1 MALLDTSLWYSL
13 EYGKHGGTVIR
24 LENTWK
30 VPLKPMTWKDRI
42 DRFLSPFTKVLAAV
56 GFTPNVLTLFG
67 TALAVMTPW
76 LLLRG
81 YPVWAGFWLLLAGA
95 FDTLDGALAR
105 NQGLKGPFG
114 AFLDSSMD
122 RISEAIVFTGFILY
136 YYWLQQPADVVWAFA
151 ACFLAQWVSYTRARA
166 EGLGFECKVGIL
178 TRAGRV
184 FLLAGGLMLGQLHWA
199 LILVA
204 VGSAVTAVQR
214 VLWVRHLVEAKVSAG
229 SRRVPKARRR

>member
-1 MALLDTSLWYSL
+1 M
-13 EYGKHGGTVIR
+13 
-24 LENTWK
+24 
-30 VPLKPMTWKDRI
+30 
-42 DRFLSPFTKVLAAV
+42 

-67 TALAVMTPW
+67 TALAVVTPW

-136 YYWLQQPADVVWAFA
+136 YYWLQQPAYVVLAFA
-151 ACFLAQWVSYTRARA
+151 ACLLAQWVSYTRARA
-166 EGLGFECKVGIL
+166 EGLGLECKVGVL

-184 FLLAGGLMLGQLHWA
+184 FLLAGGLAFGLLQWA
-199 LILVA
+199 LMLVA
-204 VGSAVTAVQR
+204 VGSAVTGLQR
-214 VLWVRHLVEAKVSAG
+214 VLLVRRLTETKVSVG
-229 SRRVPKARRR
+229 TRRVKNPRRR